1 MRVNLP
7 VTNIEYELK
16 EGASI
21 VSKTDLKG
29 RITYVNP
36 AFVEASGY
44 SEDELLGEAHNLIR
58 HPDMPAEVFADLWI
72 TLSERLPWTGM
83 VKNRRKNGDYYWVLA
98 NVTPLRKKP
107 PTIGYMSV
115 RNKPTRQ
122 QIEEAEHV
130 YRLFKEGRAGGMKML
145 HGAVVRG
152 GLIGKLNAI
161 RRIPINLRIMLTA
174 VCGAALMAALGIL
187 GWWETT
193 ALAKIAGVQSWV
205 PAVLAISGCIGGL
218 LLALFGY
225 FISSTILKPLDRALE
240 IAHAI
245 AWGDL
250 SLRFEMSESDETG
263 QLMPALNQMKAN
275 LVAVISDVDSQVN
288 SISAAAKEIANLSS
302 QIRSPQGGQRVV
314 PAADVTVQG
323 RQISDQ
329 MSETT
334 PHNAAAEVQI
344 MTAALALQRQVV
356 KLEQVVSVFKL
367 GDA

>member
-7 VTNIEYELK
+7 VTNIEYELQD
-16 EGASI
+16 GASI

-44 SEDELLGEAHNLIR
+44 TEDELLGEAHNLVR

-122 QIEEAEHV
+122 QIEEAERV
-130 YRLFKEGRAGGMKML
+130 YRLFNEGRAGGMKIR
-145 HGAVVRG
+145 HGMVIRG
-152 GLIGKLNAI
+152 GLVGKLNAV
-161 RRIPINLRIMLTA
+161 RRIPINLRVMLTA
-174 VCGAALMAALGIL
+174 GSGAALMATLGML

-193 ALAKIAGVQSWV
+193 VLAKSAGVQSGI
-205 PAVLAISGCIGGL
+205 PTLLAVAGCVGGL
-218 LLALFGY
+218 LFALFGY
-225 FISSTILKPLDRALE
+225 FISTTILKPIDRALE
-240 IAHAI
+240 VAHAI

-275 LVAVISDVDSQVN
+275 LVAAVSDVASQVH
-288 SISAAAKEIANLSS
+288 SISAAATEVASLYSRINLSP
-302 QIRSPQGGQRVV
+302 IDR
-314 PAADVTVQG
+314 PAASPDDATVQNRSATQTGETATRDVTLG
-323 RQISDQ
+323 TQI
-329 MSETT
+329 TT
-334 PHNAAAEVQI
+334 AT
-344 MTAALALQRQVV
+344 MTLQRKVS
-356 KLEQVVSVFKL
+356 KLEQMISVFKL
-367 GDA
+367 GDI